1 MIIIAAP
8 IVLGQNAIFIKDMQ
22 DNTAQAPVKKKSLQ
36 GRFYFSIIFLA
47 SKTDMSFSSAIFTM
61 SSNSIFSVCVP

>member
-22 DNTAQAPVKKKSLQ
+22 DNTAQAPVKRKPLQ
-36 GRFYFSIIFLA
+36 GHFYFSIIFLA
-47 SKTDMSFSSAIFTM
+47 SKTEMLFSSAIFTM

>member
-8 IVLGQNAIFIKDMQ
+8 IVLGQNVIFIKDMQ
-22 DNTAQAPVKKKSLQ
+22 DNTAQTPVKKKSLQ
-36 GRFYFSIIFLA
+36 EHFYFSIIFFA
-47 SKTDMSFSSAIFTM
+47 SKTEMLFSSAAFAI